1 MIIRE
6 GDTIKP
12 TNIHVIEIP
21 EEEVRKTQKE
31 YLKIKWQ
38 M

>member
-21 EEEVRKTQKE
+21 EEVRKTQKE
-31 YLKIKWQ
+31 YLKK
-38 M
+38 